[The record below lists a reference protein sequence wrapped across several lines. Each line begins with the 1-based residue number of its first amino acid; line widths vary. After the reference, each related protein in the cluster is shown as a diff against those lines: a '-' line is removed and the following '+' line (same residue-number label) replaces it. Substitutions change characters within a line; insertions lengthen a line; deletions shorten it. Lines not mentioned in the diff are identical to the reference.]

1 MLVVLTMGL
10 LLLPPAF
17 PPFIGQSLVLPC
29 FAIVFS
35 GFEWSAPSDGQSIQL
50 LYMHLTRFLVVIN
63 PSYRPYRLAC
73 SYQLARIK
81 QGASEDAA
89 LTLQP
94 FSKWGA
100 VGGDKGERK
109 T

>member
-35 GFEWSAPSDGQSIQL
+35 GFEWIAPSDGQSIQL

-63 PSYRPYRLAC
+63 PSYCP
-73 SYQLARIK
+73 YQLACIK
-81 QGASEDAA
+81 QGAFEDAA

-94 FSKWGA
+94 VSEWGP